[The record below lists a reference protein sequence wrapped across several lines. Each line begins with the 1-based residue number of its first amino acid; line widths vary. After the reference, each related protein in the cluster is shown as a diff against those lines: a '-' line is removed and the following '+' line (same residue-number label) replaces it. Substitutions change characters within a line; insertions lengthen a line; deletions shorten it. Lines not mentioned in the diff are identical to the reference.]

1 MSRSGFVFVVV
12 ALLLCTTI
20 PALLTTTQ
28 TKGYP
33 ASPHY
38 GDAYIGEFWLEEMN
52 ITLDTAN
59 SSGYDVTKIAK
70 GHVKAQNDWIVYDPD
85 NSIVANYSIHLSDEH
100 PKFNLVLCI
109 EVYRIDTFSLENGST
124 GGDASLVGAEY
135 QSIECQENTSYN
147 LQGNI
152 SFPMNRLNF
161 TGGNLTLVC
170 SLKAVVYTKIKIGL
184 NPVKNLTYMAEDRS
198 VVGVEEN
205 ENAAGDFSW
214 YVEQASKYLPSP
226 WRYTVDTRD
235 QTVEIQNKWIDEQ
248 TVCIVGFPLSGTDEA
263 VTQDG
268 DDVTNGVWNLGHFR
282 VVHFWTYVERMEH
295 FHQSEVTKMWVAKK
309 NASGVQGFA
318 VVNCTV
324 DEYPFAIPSP
334 IPLPVILQWHLHVIS
349 GEGRGDSFLKI
360 FYLPV
365 EDWFKCGP
373 VSRSVNITGNI
384 EALLPEDFNGSSV
397 NVTFRGRVW
406 ANLHS
411 RPMGTFTLHIIVK
424 NDTGNESNGNSN
436 SDSEYNWYWEKGVA
450 YYAKPSY
457 NIVATS
463 FTDGNGMTTVK
474 LNIGNY
480 LRNMGDNEIIYT
492 YGADTG
498 DYRVDIDG

>member
-1 MSRSGFVFVVV
+1 MSRGGFVFVVV

-109 EVYRIDTFSLENGST
+109 EVYRIDTFFLENGST
-124 GGDASLVGAEY
+124 GGNASLVGTEW
-135 QSIECQENTSYN
+135 QSIECRENTSYDI
-147 LQGNI
+147 QGSI

-205 ENAAGDFSW
+205 ENVASDFSW

-235 QTVEIQNKWIDEQ
+235 QTVEIQNKWVDEQ

-263 VTQDG
+263 VTRG
-268 DDVTNGVWNLGHFR
+268 DDATNEVWNLGNIKAIHL
-282 VVHFWTYVERMEH
+282 WIYVKRLEH
-295 FHQSEVTKMWVAKK
+295 FHQSEVTKTWVVKK

-324 DEYPFAIPSP
+324 DEYPLPYHTP
-334 IPLPVILQWHLHVIS
+334 PLPVILQWHLHAIS
-349 GEGRGDSFLKI
+349 GDGRGDGLKI
-360 FYLPV
+360 FCPRLT
-365 EDWFKCGP
+365 DWFGLGP
-373 VSRSVNITGNI
+373 IPYHRDIRGKV
-384 EALLPEDFNGSSV
+384 EAFLSENFNGSGT
-397 NVTFRGRVW
+397 NVTFTGRVW

-411 RPMGTFTLHIIVK
+411 RQMGRFTLSVIVE
-424 NDTGNESNGNSN
+424 NDTDNDSGSTSNY
-436 SDSEYNWYWEKGVA
+436 DPEYSWYWEGAVA
-450 YYAKPSY
+450 YCVKASCS
-457 NIVATS
+457 ITAIS
-463 FTDGNGMTTVK
+463 ADENGVTTVK
-474 LNIGNY
+474 LDIEDY
-480 LRNMGDNEIIYT
+480 LSNMGDNEIIYT
-492 YGADTG
+492 YGADSG
-498 DYRVDIDG
+498 DYRVDTYCG

>member
-1 MSRSGFVFVVV
+1 MSRGGFVFVVV
-12 ALLLCTTI
+12 ALLIGATI

-38 GDAYIGEFWLEEMN
+38 GDAYIGEIWLEEMN
-52 ITLDTAN
+52 ITLDTKN

-109 EVYRIDTFSLENGST
+109 EVYRIDTISLENGST
-124 GGDASLVGAEY
+124 GGNASLVGTEW
-135 QSIECQENTSYN
+135 QSIECRENTSYDI
-147 LQGNI
+147 QGSI

-198 VVGVEEN
+198 VVAVEEN
-205 ENAAGDFSW
+205 ENTAGNFSW

-235 QTVEIQNKWIDEQ
+235 QTVEIQNKWVDEQ
-248 TVCIVGFPLSGTDEA
+248 TLCIIGFPLSGTDENG
-263 VTQDG
+263 VSQG
-268 DDVTNGVWNLGHFR
+268 DDATNEVWNLGHVR
-282 VVHFWTYVERMEH
+282 VVHFWTYVKHMDP
-295 FHQSEVTKMWVAKK
+295 FHQNEGTKTWVA
-309 NASGVQGFA
+309 NRSVGAVEGVA
-318 VVNCTV
+318 VVECDVVEFPRIT
-324 DEYPFAIPSP
+324 PSP
-334 IPLPVILQWHLHVIS
+334 LPIPVILQWYLHS
-349 GEGRGDSFLKI
+349 TNGNGGGSSKLRI
-360 FYLPV
+360 FYPPF
-365 EDWFKCGP
+365 EDWFTSNP
-373 VSRSVNITGNI
+373 HSYPIPISGNVGVY
-384 EALLPEDFNGSSV
+384 LPENFNGSSM

-411 RPMGTFTLHIIVK
+411 RPMGTFTLHIIVE
-424 NDTGNESNGNSN
+424 NDTGNESNSNSN

-457 NIVATS
+457 GIVATS
-463 FTDGNGMTTVK
+463 FTDENGITTVK
-474 LNIGNY
+474 LNIDNY
-480 LRNMGDNEIIYT
+480 LKNMGDDEIIYT

>member
-1 MSRSGFVFVVV
+1 MSRGGFVFVVV
-12 ALLLCTTI
+12 ALLIGATI
-20 PALLTTTQ
+20 PALFSTIP

-38 GDAYIGEFWLEEMN
+38 GDAFVGEFWLEEMN
-52 ITLDTAN
+52 ITLDTKN

-85 NSIVANYSIHLSDEH
+85 NSIVANYSIQLSDQH

-109 EVYRIDTFSLENGST
+109 EVYRIDTFSLGNGST
-124 GGDASLVGAEY
+124 GGNASLVGTEW
-135 QSIECQENTSYN
+135 QSIECRENTSYDI
-147 LQGNI
+147 QGSI

-205 ENAAGDFSW
+205 GNAGGDFSW

-235 QTVEIQNKWIDEQ
+235 QSVEIQNKWVDEQ
-248 TVCIVGFPLSGTDEA
+248 TLCIVGFPLSGTDENDA
-263 VTQDG
+263 SQG
-268 DDVTNGVWNLGHFR
+268 DDATNEVWNLGQVR
-282 VVHFWTYVERMEH
+282 VDHYWTFVKCIYPFSQNEATKTWVTNRSARGVGGVAVVE
-295 FHQSEVTKMWVAKK
+295 SEVVEFPRVT
-309 NASGVQGFA
+309 
-318 VVNCTV
+318 
-324 DEYPFAIPSP
+324 PSP
-334 IPLPVILQWHLHVIS
+334 LPIPVILQWYLHSTDGFGS
-349 GEGRGDSFLKI
+349 GLYIFWPPIKDWSSPNPKTYPKSIEGRVG
-360 FYLPV
+360 
-365 EDWFKCGP
+365 
-373 VSRSVNITGNI
+373 VSIPQN
-384 EALLPEDFNGSSV
+384 FNGSSM

-406 ANLHS
+406 ANLHTRS
-411 RPMGTFTLHIIVK
+411 MGRFTLTIIVE
-424 NDTGNESNGNSN
+424 NDTGNESSSNSN

-463 FTDGNGMTTVK
+463 FTDENGITTAK
-474 LNIGNY
+474 LNIANY
-480 LRNMGDNEIIYT
+480 LRNMGDDEIIYT

-498 DYRVDIDG
+498 DYRVDVCSG